1 MAAAKMTVSA
11 LLGGFVLFVLYVY
24 ESLVLKPKRL
34 RSKLEKQG
42 IRGPP
47 PSSILFGNI
56 PDMNSIKLKVMR
68 EKSTATETSSTSVSK
83 DRHVLIDHDWPSTLF
98 PHLVQWRNHFGPN
111 FTYLTGSIQQLSIT
125 DLEMV
130 KEVCLCRSLNLGRPT
145 FVSKDRKPLFGQGI
159 IASNGPI
166 WLHQKKIIGPEFY
179 FEKVK
184 GMVDLMVDST
194 TTMLRSWESK
204 IENEGGSA
212 VFEVDKDLRSL
223 SADIISR
230 TSFGSNYSQGKEIF
244 LKLRTLQ
251 KIMPQGNTGVPGARH
266 LPTKNNRLIWRLEKE
281 ISAMILRVAKE
292 RSTEATCDKDLL
304 QIILEGAKNYE
315 DANSLFSGIS
325 QDSFIVD
332 NCKSIYFAGHETTA
346 TAASWSLMLL
356 AAHQDWQTCARAEVL
371 EFCRDGIPDADL
383 LRNMK
388 ILNMVIQE
396 TLRLYS
402 PSTVVAREALEDIEL
417 KGILIPKGTN
427 IQIPIPIVHRL
438 PDIWGPDGHEFNPK
452 RFEHGIA
459 GACKFPQAYM
469 PFGVGARICTG
480 QHLAMTELKVIL
492 SLILSKFSFSLSPEY
507 QHSPAYTLVIME
519 PEHGVSLHMRRV

>member
-1 MAAAKMTVSA
+1 MAAAEMTVSA

-83 DRHVLIDHDWPSTLF
+83 D
-98 PHLVQWRNHFGPN
+98 
-111 FTYLTGSIQQLSIT
+111 
-125 DLEMV
+125 
-130 KEVCLCRSLNLGRPT
+130 RSLNLGRPT

-251 KIMPQGNTGVPGARH
+251 KIMSQGNTGVPGARH

-356 AAHQDWQTCARAEVL
+356 AAHQDWQTCVRAEVL

-388 ILNMVIQE
+388 IHSHRHTSSTHSGTVPECTNDADIQYQWYWKYYLNMVIQE